1 MEKILLVEDNEHIM
15 DINARYLTDMGYCVE
30 KAYSARQAEDML
42 RESLPDLV
50 VLDIMLPDGDGI
62 SLCRSIR
69 KYRSVP
75 ILFLTAKVTEND
87 IIAGLENGG
96 DDYLTKPYDL
106 NVFGTRVRALLRRA
120 GKILPENQSYTV
132 GPLLFD
138 IVRSQASVGGID
150 LNLSSKEFGILLF
163 LAQHRGMSVSKEEL
177 YRSIW
182 GYENE
187 SDGSALWTTV
197 SRLKKKI
204 ESFEDLFYIDSDH
217 DGYELV
223 VISHDRRRGR

>member
-15 DINARYLTDMGYCVE
+15 DINARYLTSMGYSVE

-42 RESLPDLV
+42 RENLPDLV

-62 SLCRSIR
+62 SLCCSIR

-75 ILFLTAKVTEND
+75 ILFLTAKVTEKD

-106 NVFGTRVRALLRRA
+106 NVFGTRVKALLRRA

-138 IVRSQASVGGID
+138 IVRARASVGDFD

-163 LAQHRGMSVSKEEL
+163 LAQHRGAPVSKEEL

-187 SDGSALWTTV
+187 SDGSVLWTTV

-204 ESFEDLFYIDSDH
+204 ESFEELFYIDSDH

-223 VISHDRRRGR
+223 VTSQDWRRGR

>member
-15 DINARYLTDMGYCVE
+15 DINSRYLTTMGYCVE
-30 KAYSARQAEDML
+30 KAYSARQAETMI

-75 ILFLTAKVTEND
+75 ILFLTAKVTEKD

-106 NVFGTRVRALLRRA
+106 NVFGTRVKALLRRA
-120 GKILPENQSYTV
+120 GKSLPENQSYTV

-138 IVRSQASVGGID
+138 IVRAQASVGDFD
-150 LNLSSKEFGILLF
+150 LKLSSKEFGILLF
-163 LAQHRGMSVSKEEL
+163 LAQHRGAPVSKEEL
-177 YRSIW
+177 YHSIW

-223 VISHDRRRGR
+223 VISQDWRRGG

>member
-15 DINARYLTDMGYCVE
+15 DINARYLTAMGYQVE
-30 KAYSARQAEDML
+30 KAYSAKQAETVL
-42 RESLPDLV
+42 RAGQPDLV

-69 KYRSVP
+69 KYRSIP
-75 ILFLTAKVTEND
+75 ILFLTAKVTEKD
-87 IIAGLENGG
+87 IIEGLESGG

-106 NVFGTRVRALLRRA
+106 NVFGTRVKALLRRSS
-120 GKILPENQSYTV
+120 KVLPENQTYII
-132 GPLLFD
+132 GPILFD
-138 IVRSQASVGGID
+138 IVRVQAAVGDSD

-163 LAQHRGMSVSKEEL
+163 LAQHRGTPVSKEEL

-187 SDGSALWTTV
+187 SGGSVLWTTV

-204 ESFEDLFYIDSDH
+204 ERFEDLFYIDSDH
-217 DGYELV
+217 EGYELV
-223 VISHDRRRGR
+223 LTSQGRRQDR

>member
-15 DINARYLTDMGYCVE
+15 DINARYLTAMGYQVE
-30 KAYSARQAEDML
+30 KAYSAKQAETLL
-42 RESLPDLV
+42 RAGQPDLV

-69 KYRSVP
+69 KYRSIP
-75 ILFLTAKVTEND
+75 ILFLTAKVTEKD
-87 IIAGLENGG
+87 IIEGLESGG

-106 NVFGTRVRALLRRA
+106 NVFGTRVKALLRRSS
-120 GKILPENQSYTV
+120 KVLPENQTYII
-132 GPLLFD
+132 GPILFD
-138 IVRSQASVGGID
+138 IVRVQATVGDRD

-163 LAQHRGMSVSKEEL
+163 LAQHRGTPVSKEEL

-187 SDGSALWTTV
+187 NGGSVLWTTV

-217 DGYELV
+217 EGYELV
-223 VISHDRRRGR
+223 ITSQGRRQDR

>member
-15 DINARYLTDMGYCVE
+15 DINARYLAAMGYSVE
-30 KAYSARQAEDML
+30 KAYSAKQAETVF
-42 RESLPDLV
+42 RESMPDLV

-69 KYRSVP
+69 RYRSVP
-75 ILFLTAKVTEND
+75 ILFLTAKVTEKD
-87 IIAGLENGG
+87 IIRGLENGG

-106 NVFGTRVRALLRRA
+106 NVFGTRVKALLRRA
-120 GKILPENQSYTV
+120 GKVLPENQSYTV
-132 GPLLFD
+132 GPILFD
-138 IVRSQASVGGID
+138 IVRAQASVGDTD
-150 LNLSSKEFGILLF
+150 LKLSSKEFGILLY
-163 LAQHRGMSVSKEEL
+163 LAQHRGNPVSKEEL

-182 GYENE
+182 GYEEGN
-187 SDGSALWTTV
+187 GGTALWTTV

-204 ESFEDLFYIDSDH
+204 EGFEDLFYIDSDH

-223 VISHDRRRGR
+223 VIPQKRGRI